1 MASAGWALQRAVY
14 ERLTS
19 AAEVTATLGGPN
31 VYDDVPRGATY
42 PYLTI
47 GQSSTRDWST
57 ASEDGEEHTLT
68 LHVWTRSRGRRQ
80 VQVIMSAV
88 RTALHDASLTLSGYA
103 LVNLRHEL
111 SEARRD
117 GDGETYHGLMR
128 FRAVTEPA

>member
-68 LHVWTRSRGRRQ
+68 LHVSGCCVRAWAGGGRGRAGEHRGRVRERRGWVRQ
-80 VQVIMSAV
+80 QPSETGAQHTHT
-88 RTALHDASLTLSGYA
+88 RT
-103 LVNLRHEL
+103 
-111 SEARRD
+111 
-117 GDGETYHGLMR
+117 
-128 FRAVTEPA
+128 P